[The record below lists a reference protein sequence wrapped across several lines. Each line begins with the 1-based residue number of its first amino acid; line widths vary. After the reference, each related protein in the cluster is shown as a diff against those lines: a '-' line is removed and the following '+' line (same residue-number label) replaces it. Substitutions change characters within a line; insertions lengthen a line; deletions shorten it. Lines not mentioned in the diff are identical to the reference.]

1 MVRVDTITDD
11 DYIKFSELFKMADGL
26 FGWTREDSYKVLIDG
41 NEYVLFGYQPIFML
55 FGYDKDGKLVNK
67 SCVVDDNNK
76 VISITIDG
84 YQVNITDNM
93 VYLIDENGRHQSV
106 QLMRNMENPDFE
118 VSANGLLTYMQY
130 DSKKNVRLVTRY
142 DQNVYGNN
150 GIVYSD
156 YLGEPFYVSVET
168 NPIKRDKGLFFLGT
182 KNAYYRLDFDV
193 WNNKWQY
200 DLSTMG
206 EYGIS
211 AVMAKDTV
219 TLHGGEKEFS
229 RYYREILSIGD
240 YFSLTTFP
248 IGKQYKKEN
257 IQDIIESLDFN
268 VSIPSFVAEIF
279 NNRNSLSNEFQSI
292 IDSLDS
298 KRIVKK

>member
-130 DSKKNVRLVTRY
+130 DSKKGVRLVTRY

-200 DLSTMG
+200 DLATIG

-248 IGKQYKKEN
+248 IGKQYNKEN

-279 NNRNSLSNEFQSI
+279 NNRNSLSNDFQSI

>member
-1 MVRVDTITDD
+1 MVKVDTITDE
-11 DYIKFSELFKMADGL
+11 DYLKYNELFKMADGL
-26 FGWTREDSYKVLIDG
+26 FGWTREDSHKVIIDG
-41 NEYVLFGYQPIFML
+41 KEYVLFGYHPIFML

-76 VISITIDG
+76 VVSVTVEG
-84 YQVNITDNM
+84 YQINISDNM

-106 QLMRNMENPDFE
+106 QMLKNNENPDFE

-130 DSKKNVRLVTRY
+130 DSKKDVRLVIRY
-142 DQNVYGNN
+142 DQNIYGNN
-150 GIVYSD
+150 GVIYSS

-168 NPIKRDKGLFFLGT
+168 NPIKRDKGLFFLGS

-200 DLSTMG
+200 DLATIG

-211 AVMAKDTV
+211 AVMVKDTI
-219 TLHGGEKEFS
+219 TLHGGVKEFS
-229 RYYREILSIGD
+229 RYYRELFSIGD

-257 IQDIIESLDFN
+257 IHDIIEGLDFN
-268 VSIPSFVAEIF
+268 VEIPSFVTEVF
-279 NNRNSLSNEFQSI
+279 NNRRNLSNEFQA
-292 IDSLDS
+292 
-298 KRIVKK
+298 IVDDLYTKKKLK